1 MEDSFKLLENRIRD
15 AVEEVR
21 RLRSEKASLAQ
32 QLEDARANLTA
43 AAAVARNTE
52 KRQEDS
58 GTRQAELQTNR
69 ELRALKREREEIKT
83 RLAKMLDV
91 LEELG

>member
-21 RLRSEKASLAQ
+21 RLRSEKVSLAQ

-43 AAAVARNTE
+43 VAAVARNTE
-52 KRQEDS
+52 KR
-58 GTRQAELQTNR
+58 
-69 ELRALKREREEIKT
+69 
-83 RLAKMLDV
+83 
-91 LEELG
+91 